1 MSAETKKETPRRAGL
16 REQVLLA
23 ALDCSGGDLDKTFT
37 SEDLLVAAWKRDRF
51 AFGLRDTSR
60 SFPTTTR
67 YERNST
73 SRGCPTRERFLQV

>member
-51 AFGLRDTSR
+51 AFGLRGYEQE
-60 SFPTTTR
+60 FPDNDR

-73 SRGCPTRERFLQV
+73 ADAPDKGALLQV